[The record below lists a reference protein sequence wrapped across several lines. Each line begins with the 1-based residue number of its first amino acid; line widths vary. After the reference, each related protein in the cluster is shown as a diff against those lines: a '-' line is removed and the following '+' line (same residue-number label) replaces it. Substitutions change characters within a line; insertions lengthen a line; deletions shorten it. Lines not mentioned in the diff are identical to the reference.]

1 LRAIIARGPIG
12 SAVLLSVMD
21 VANALGCG
29 RTLVYELIGS
39 GQLETVKLGRLRRIP
54 ADALDELVRHL
65 RSASSLE

>member
-1 LRAIIARGPIG
+1 
-12 SAVLLSVMD
+12 MD